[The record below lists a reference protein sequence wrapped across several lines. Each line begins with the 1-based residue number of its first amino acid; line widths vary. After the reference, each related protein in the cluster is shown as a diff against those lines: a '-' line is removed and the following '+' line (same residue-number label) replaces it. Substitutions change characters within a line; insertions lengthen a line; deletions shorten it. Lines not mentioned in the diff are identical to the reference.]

1 MTTVALEGLK
11 TRAQRP
17 TKWFLPKPGKQDG
30 PEQATDFAKFIVSS
44 VRQMGSLSNMSLK
57 EEKEKSRAIFSEIPV
72 FKGLE
77 RNYIIKKFFN
87 PSLKKNLNDNKFK
100 FYYG

>member
-1 MTTVALEGLK
+1 
-11 TRAQRP
+11 
-17 TKWFLPKPGKQDG
+17 
-30 PEQATDFAKFIVSS
+30 
-44 VRQMGSLSNMSLK
+44 MSLK

-77 RNYIIKKFFN
+77 RSYIIKKFFN